1 MVISIRSN
9 VWHFHLMLTLVKLV
23 TSMQVHYVCRAGSGL
38 VDPPTSP
45 PSTSASGASRRCT
58 ALALPPSTSCR
69 LTSLGKWL
77 SLTRQWWGEPCLTWV
92 QGQPSAS
99 QQGGAALRSRPV
111 IIHFLSEKFAVDS
124 LHMYPL
130 HFTHWSRKLDICMLS
145 KSNTIW
151 IYKKNPTVFPTNKSC
166 ICHSCFP
173 LNSVFFEA
181 PCTSRDVLGV
191 CYQHILQATSI
202 CYFVTH

>member
-23 TSMQVHYVCRAGSGL
+23 TSMQVHYFCRAGSGL
-38 VDPPTSP
+38 LDPPTSP
-45 PSTSASGASRRCT
+45 PSTSASGATWSPRCT
-58 ALALPPSTSCR
+58 ALALPHSTSCR

-130 HFTHWSRKLDICMLS
+130 HFTHWSRKLDICCQKATLS
-145 KSNTIW
+145 GFI
-151 IYKKNPTVFPTNKSC
+151 KKILLYFPPIRVVFATA
-166 ICHSCFP
+166 
-173 LNSVFFEA
+173 VF
-181 PCTSRDVLGV
+181 
-191 CYQHILQATSI
+191 H
-202 CYFVTH
+202 

>member
-23 TSMQVHYVCRAGSGL
+23 TSMQVHYFCRAGSGL
-38 VDPPTSP
+38 LDPPTSP
-45 PSTSASGASRRCT
+45 PSTSASGATWSPRCT

-77 SLTRQWWGEPCLTWV
+77 SLTRQWWGEPCLTWG

-99 QQGGAALRSRPV
+99 QQGEATLRSRPV

-130 HFTHWSRKLDICMLS
+130 YFTHWSRKLDMYMLS

-151 IYKKNPTVFPTNKSC
+151 IYQKILVYFPPIRVVFATA
-166 ICHSCFP
+166 
-173 LNSVFFEA
+173 VF
-181 PCTSRDVLGV
+181 
-191 CYQHILQATSI
+191 H
-202 CYFVTH
+202 

>member
-38 VDPPTSP
+38 LDPPTSP
-45 PSTSASGASRRCT
+45 PSTSASGATWSPRCT

-69 LTSLGKWL
+69 LTSLGRWL

-99 QQGGAALRSRPV
+99 QQGEATLRSRPV

-130 HFTHWSRKLDICMLS
+130 HFTHWSRKLDICCQKATLS
-145 KSNTIW
+145 GFIEKILLYFPP
-151 IYKKNPTVFPTNKSC
+151 IRVVFATA
-166 ICHSCFP
+166 
-173 LNSVFFEA
+173 VF
-181 PCTSRDVLGV
+181 
-191 CYQHILQATSI
+191 H
-202 CYFVTH
+202 

>member
-23 TSMQVHYVCRAGSGL
+23 TSMQVHYFCRAGSGL
-38 VDPPTSP
+38 LDPPTSP
-45 PSTSASGASRRCT
+45 PSTSASGATWSPRCT
-58 ALALPPSTSCR
+58 ALALPHSTSCR
-69 LTSLGKWL
+69 LTSLGRWL

-99 QQGGAALRSRPV
+99 QQGGGRFEKQTSDYP
-111 IIHFLSEKFAVDS
+111 FLVREICCRFATYVS
-124 LHMYPL
+124 
-130 HFTHWSRKLDICMLS
+130 FTFHTLVQEIRYMLS

-181 PCTSRDVLGV
+181 PCR
-191 CYQHILQATSI
+191 
-202 CYFVTH
+202 